1 MSFGRMSHVARV
13 QIVYLCVRTF
23 LLSLIL
29 SIDNSLQYTYISL
42 VYQCLQ
48 LSFFAIVCYF
58 LSSGKYGSH
67 LYVWD
72 WNERTIKQTI
82 DLGMGTI
89 PLEIRFMHDP
99 DQTQGFVGCAL
110 NSTVVRFFQN
120 EVSVRYICYDTV
132 FSHIRCAL

>member
-1 MSFGRMSHVARV
+1 M
-13 QIVYLCVRTF
+13 
-23 LLSLIL
+23 
-29 SIDNSLQYTYISL
+29 
-42 VYQCLQ
+42 
-48 LSFFAIVCYF
+48 
-58 LSSGKYGSH
+58 
-67 LYVWD
+67 WD

-120 EVSVRYICYDTV
+120 EVSVRYIYVTTQ
-132 FSHIRCAL
+132 FSLI